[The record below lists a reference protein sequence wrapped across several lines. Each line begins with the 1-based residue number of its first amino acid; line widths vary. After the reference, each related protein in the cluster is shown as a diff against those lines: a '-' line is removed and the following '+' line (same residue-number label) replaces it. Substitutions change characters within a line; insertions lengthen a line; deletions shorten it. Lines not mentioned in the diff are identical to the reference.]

1 MTIITLTTDFGLA
14 DGYVGIMHGVI
25 LSIAPEARLVD
36 LSHAVAP
43 QNIRQAAYILQRAW
57 PYFPAGTVH
66 LAVVDPGV
74 GGARRAIAV
83 RAGGM
88 AYVGP
93 DNGLFS
99 AALAQP
105 GAQVFVLDRLQY
117 WLSDV
122 SRTFH
127 GRDIFAPVA
136 AHLAHG
142 VPAEDM
148 GTPGEDALRLAI
160 REPIRPAQDL
170 IQGEVAYVDHF
181 GNLITNIPGA
191 WLAEGHW
198 HCQVGGH
205 TIHQFCTVYA
215 KAPPGTLLTLV
226 SSAGTVEIA
235 QRSGSAAQTLG
246 VTAGEPVTLRLAGLN
261 SRPSD

>member
-1 MTIITLTTDFGLA
+1 MTIITLTTDFGLT
-14 DGYVGIMHGVI
+14 DGYVGIMQGVI

-36 LSHAVAP
+36 LSHGVAP
-43 QNIRQAAYILQRAW
+43 QNIRQAAYILQRAG

-74 GGARRAIAV
+74 GGERRAIAV

-105 GAQVFVLDRLQY
+105 GAQVFVLDRPQY
-117 WLSDV
+117 WLPEV

-142 VPAEDM
+142 VRVEDM
-148 GTPGEDALRLAI
+148 GAPSDEALRFAI
-160 REPIRPAQDL
+160 REPVRPAPNDL
-170 IQGEVAYVDHF
+170 IQGEVVYVDHF
-181 GNLITNIPGA
+181 GNLITNIPGG

-198 HCQVGGH
+198 TCQVGGH
-205 TIHQFCTVYA
+205 TIHQLSTAYA
-215 KAPPGTLLTLV
+215 EVPPGTLLTLV

-235 QRSGSAAQTLG
+235 QRSGSAAQKLR
-246 VTAGEPVTLRLAGLN
+246 VTAGESVTLRLAG
-261 SRPSD
+261 